1 MDEEVSQLN
10 RRRSDLYFMYMNMTQ
25 VYEYLSECIQS
36 NSDCEFREELLQRIQ
51 MEYDV
56 MREEYDDKICSVAQ
70 ELDSLLGVPDHLL
83 HS

>member
-36 NSDCEFREELLQRIQ
+36 NSDCEFREELLQRIRG
-51 MEYDV
+51 EYEV
-56 MREEYDDKICSVAQ
+56 MREEHDNRICLVTQ
-70 ELDSLLGVPDHLL
+70 KLNSLIGTPHQ
-83 HS
+83 

>member
-36 NSDCEFREELLQRIQ
+36 NNCEFREELLQRIQ
-51 MEYDV
+51 GEYDL
-56 MREEYDDKICSVAQ
+56 MREEYDHKICSVTH
-70 ELDSLLGVPDHLL
+70 ELDSLLRTP

>member
-1 MDEEVSQLN
+1 MDEELSQLF
-10 RRRSDLYFMYMNMTQ
+10 RHRSDLYFMYMNMTQ

-36 NSDCEFREELLQRIQ
+36 NNDCEFREELLQRIQ
-51 MEYDV
+51 GEYDV
-56 MREEYDDKICSVAQ
+56 MREEYDHKICSVTQ

>member
-1 MDEEVSQLN
+1 
-10 RRRSDLYFMYMNMTQ
+10 MYMNMTQ

>member
-25 VYEYLSECIQS
+25 VYEYLSECIQ
-36 NSDCEFREELLQRIQ
+36 NNTDCEFREELLQRIQ

-56 MREEYDDKICSVAQ
+56 MREEYDDKICSVTQ
-70 ELDSLLGVPDHLL
+70 ELDSLLGVFNHLL